1 MWKLQ
6 RWGLLATLVA
16 VAMLLVIDGAQSKRH
31 AQQPQQSAKS
41 QPQLQQPQQAPAS
54 DQHGTEQSPLSVKVI
69 PAPKSEEEA
78 ARERQER
85 EEKAELDRKLVKFNG
100 DLAHYTLVLA
110 IVAMLQFLAL
120 FVQAVFLRLA
130 FKATKKS
137 ADIAEASL
145 VTLERASVF
154 MPDIN
159 TNWHPDTSRPGK
171 FWWHFRPIWQ
181 NSGSTQTKDMITNVA
196 CDFRDTPLPQ
206 DFDCPPNA
214 ESYPAII
221 PPKGFVY
228 GTTFTLTDD
237 ELIEVQKGTKF
248 FYIWGTATYLDVFDG
263 TPIHA
268 TKFCR
273 QIINVLGDLTR
284 PDKEVTEMFFSIVF
298 PEHNS
303 AD

>member
-85 EEKAELDRKLVKFNG
+85 EEKAELDQKLVKFNG

-221 PPKGFVY
+221 PQAVSSDAAAAKKMGVYKGRKKTIKPEKVQALKAEGLGITEIANQLKISRQSVY
-228 GTTFTLTDD
+228 RAL
-237 ELIEVQKGTKF
+237 
-248 FYIWGTATYLDVFDG
+248 
-263 TPIHA
+263 
-268 TKFCR
+268 
-273 QIINVLGDLTR
+273 
-284 PDKEVTEMFFSIVF
+284 S
-298 PEHNS
+298 
-303 AD
+303 